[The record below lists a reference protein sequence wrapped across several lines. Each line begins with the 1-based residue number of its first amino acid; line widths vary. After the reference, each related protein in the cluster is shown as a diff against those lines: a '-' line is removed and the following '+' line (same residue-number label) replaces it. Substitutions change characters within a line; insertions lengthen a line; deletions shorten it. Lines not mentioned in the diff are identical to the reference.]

1 MVFMRIRNKIN
12 FRFGQIDIEGLKNLF
27 KALTR
32 KNPHKKMVLKYQ
44 NILKS
49 FSKYPNQ
56 LKQADILP
64 PHKTSQRFLRKVK
77 DL

>member
-44 NILKS
+44 NILKV
-49 FSKYPNQ
+49 FQNIPTN
-56 LKQADILP
+56 
-64 PHKTSQRFLRKVK
+64 
-77 DL
+77 